1 MSLSRASQ
9 SFVRLLEIMALLRSP
24 AGCPWDAEQTP
35 ESLRSYLIEEAHEVL
50 EAIDLGETGAIREE
64 LGDLLLQ
71 IVFHSRIFEER
82 GCFDM
87 ANVCDSIGDKL
98 VRRHPHV
105 FAGQTAH
112 DAKALAD
119 QWERIKKEEKTDRG
133 PVGILA
139 GIPGSLP
146 ALRKA
151 RKIGDKAARVGFDW
165 PDMAG
170 IWAKVREELSELEEA
185 LEVQDR
191 TAIEDELG
199 DLLFTLVNLGRFLAM
214 DAEDSLNRAIGRFQ
228 KRFSHMEEALTRQGR
243 IFSTCT
249 PDEMDVLWRGAKEA
263 EKDEK

>member
-50 EAIDLGETGAIREE
+50 EAIDSGETVAIREE

-71 IVFHSRIFEER
+71 IVFQSRIFEER
-82 GCFDM
+82 GCFDV
-87 ANVCDSIGDKL
+87 ADVCDGISDKL

-105 FAGQTAH
+105 FAGQTAR

-119 QWERIKKEEKTDRG
+119 QWERIKTEEKTARG
-133 PVGILA
+133 PFGALA
-139 GIPGSLP
+139 GVPGSLP

-151 RKIGDKAARVGFDW
+151 RKISDKAARVGFDW

-170 IWAKVREELSELEEA
+170 IRDKVREEFAELEEA
-185 LEVQDR
+185 LEAQDR
-191 TAIEDELG
+191 SAIEDELG

-214 DAEDSLNRAIGRFQ
+214 DAEDSLNRAISRFQ
-228 KRFSHMEEALTRQGR
+228 KRFSHMEEALTCQGR
-243 IFSTCT
+243 SLSVCA
-249 PDEMDVLWRGAKEA
+249 PDEMDVLWHSAKEA